1 MEKVIRYSFI
11 LLVVMMSSFSSIVAQ
26 NKSFDSLKKYD
37 IKGIAV
43 NGTLICD
50 LNGFNHGTIDYG
62 IYKGRGFYFAVR
74 HNNAKLG
81 ENIMIFE
88 SITHS
93 TFTADAGWKGNQYD
107 LIQLGKYE
115 EQYKSKFWEAGDFIY
130 FTLASQLNGEEV
142 EMLYILLPQ

>member
-1 MEKVIRYSFI
+1 MKKAIRYLVILFI
-11 LLVVMMSSFSSIVAQ
+11 VMMSSITSIVAQ
-26 NKSFDSLKKYD
+26 NKSFDSIKKYD

-62 IYKGRGFYFAVR
+62 IYKGRSFYFAVF

-81 ENIMIFE
+81 ENVLIFE
-88 SITHS
+88 SINHS
-93 TFTADAGWKGNQYD
+93 TFKTDAGWKGNQYD
-107 LIQLGKYE
+107 LIPLGEYE
-115 EQYKSKFWEAGDFIY
+115 EHYESKFWEAGDFVY
-130 FTLASQLNGEEV
+130 FLLASQLNGEEV